1 MIHAFLLVLPA
12 SVCFFWMLLYPLLIS
27 KKNTFGSLMFLMLAT
42 GLYFLADSGYASPFT
57 TNKALTINSLI
68 AQLSA
73 PSIIPLLMI
82 YLRKIG
88 NRSTLKHIHLSWAL
102 VPFILF
108 TGELTMILLYGANNI
123 ERYLD
128 DMYTFGIE
136 VADMN
141 SGYAYHNYYIWA
153 VIIFRV
159 VIAVEILLLLGYFA
173 LLLKHRGLPL
183 RYLPAF
189 LYHKGNIKVL
199 GLSVALLYMLM
210 LFGLAKILMTRNF
223 LLTHALASLSIPS
236 LIALLIFF
244 FCYIGLYSDKD
255 TVTLEEMK
263 KGFHIDDEN
272 SHEAVVKDKS
282 HIMSSIISVAAGDK
296 DSDALLARFH
306 RIVVDQQLFLQPQLT
321 ITEVADRM
329 GTNKTYISR
338 LVNNSYH
345 MPFPDLINALRVNY
359 TQRYLINHH
368 NATQAEVAKACG
380 FTSASALNNTF
391 KKVTGMTPKIW
402 LATRNK
408 KHSH

>member
-42 GLYFLADSGYASPFT
+42 GLYFLADSGYASPFS

-128 DMYTFGIE
+128 DMYKFGIE

-159 VIAVEILLLLGYFA
+159 VIAIEILLLLGYFA

>member
-159 VIAVEILLLLGYFA
+159 VIAIEILLLLGYFA

>member
-27 KKNTFGSLMFLMLAT
+27 KKNTFGSLMFLLLAT

-141 SGYAYHNYYIWA
+141 SGYVYHKYYIWA

>member
-153 VIIFRV
+153 FIIFRV
-159 VIAVEILLLLGYFA
+159 VIAIEILLLLGYFV
-173 LLLKHRGLPL
+173 LLIKHRGLPL

-223 LLTHALASLSIPS
+223 LLTHALGSLSIPS

>member
-42 GLYFLADSGYASPFT
+42 GLYFLADSGYASPFS

-159 VIAVEILLLLGYFA
+159 VIAIEILLLLGYFA

-408 KHSH
+408 KQSH

>member
-12 SVCFFWMLLYPLLIS
+12 SVCFFWMLLYPLLIF

-159 VIAVEILLLLGYFA
+159 VIAIEILLLLGYFA

>member
-27 KKNTFGSLMFLMLAT
+27 KKNTFGSLMFLLLAT

-272 SHEAVVKDKS
+272 SHEAVAKDKS

>member
-1 MIHAFLLVLPA
+1 MIHAFLLLLPA

-27 KKNTFGSLMFLMLAT
+27 KKNTFGALMFLLLAT

-68 AQLSA
+68 AQLAA
-73 PSIIPLLMI
+73 PSIIPLLII

-88 NRSTLKHIHLSWAL
+88 NTSTLKHIHLIWAV

-108 TGELTMILLYGANNI
+108 TGELTMIILYGADNI

-128 DMYTFGIE
+128 DMYTYGIE

-141 SGYAYHNYYIWA
+141 SGYAYHTYYIWA
-153 VIIFRV
+153 VIVFRV
-159 VIAVEILLLLGYFA
+159 VIAIEISLLLVYFA
-173 LLLKHRGLPL
+173 LLIKHRGLPL

-189 LYHKGNIKVL
+189 LFHKGNVKVL
-199 GLSVALLYMLM
+199 GMTVALLYALM
-210 LFGLAKILMTRNF
+210 LLGVAKILMSRNF
-223 LLTHALASLSIPS
+223 LMTHPFASLTTPPI
-236 LIALLIFF
+236 IALLIFF
-244 FCYIGLYSDKD
+244 MLYIGLYSDRD
-255 TVTLEEMK
+255 TITLEEMR
-263 KGFHIDDEN
+263 KGFHLEDE
-272 SHEAVVKDKS
+272 SRPEAASKDKS
-282 HIMSSIISVAAGDK
+282 HIMSSIIEVASGDK
-296 DSDALLARFH
+296 NSDALLARFH
-306 RIVVDQQLFLQPQLT
+306 RIVVDQQMFLQPQLT
-321 ITEVADRM
+321 ITDVADRM

-345 MPFPDLINALRVNY
+345 MPFPDLINALKVDY

-368 NATQAEVAKACG
+368 NATQVEVAKACG
-380 FTSASALNNTF
+380 FSSASALNNTF

-408 KHSH
+408 KQSH